1 LLLTENL
8 FLGYENA
15 GGIFSHAA
23 LIAQKAAERQ
33 ERRNK
38 AKLTRSA
45 TDFGDQSW
53 GQDSVLPSKLED
65 ILKILPKKEQDS
77 KTLKQP
83 KKKRRQKGSI
93 TQESSTTAS
102 TQDLEKV
109 IENQLAA
116 ALTSIMKQK
125 K

>member
-1 LLLTENL
+1 M
-8 FLGYENA
+8 
-15 GGIFSHAA
+15 
-23 LIAQKAAERQ
+23 IAQKAAERQ

-53 GQDSVLPSKLED
+53 RHTSDLPSKLED
-65 ILKILPKKEQDS
+65 LLKTIPIDEEDS
-77 KTLKQP
+77 KALKH
-83 KKKRRQKGSI
+83 KKKRKQKIS
-93 TQESSTTAS
+93 TPQESSTAMS

-116 ALTSIMKQK
+116 ALTSIMKQNK
-125 K
+125 